1 MYWKKRLSLGKT
13 KRMLF
18 DLTTEQAALKSFM
31 SEISERCY
39 SAGWM
44 QGLEY
49 VLWGALSDGEREY
62 GHYFITAEDI
72 QQLKLL
78 SSRAA
83 CWIYMDD
90 RKEETAIELDSWK
103 AMYSLHL
110 QKMN

>member
-1 MYWKKRLSLGKT
+1 
-13 KRMLF
+13 MLF
-18 DLTTEQAALKSFM
+18 DLTTEQAALESFM

-44 QGLEY
+44 QDLEY
-49 VLWGALSDGEREY
+49 VLWGALLNGERKY
-62 GHYFITAEDI
+62 GYHFITLEDI

-90 RKEETAIELDSWK
+90 IKEETAIDLDSWK
-103 AMYSLHL
+103 AMYNLYL
-110 QKMN
+110 QKTN